1 MREIGLENHR
11 RLSHLPQQPPL
22 VGASKARFMVSWW
35 DQDIRIWLFPRS
47 VEAVH
52 GQVDD
57 AELRKNHKLL
67 KKIVVNT
74 ESNISS
80 AVISPDGTF
89 LAASSASS
97 GIRAWR
103 LHHSNPEGPR
113 DVRVTELTLPVE
125 FSEVGAANL
134 TVSPD
139 GRWLCMVEE
148 GTVVSVARISLTDDS
163 KVLQLPQKTQRLKRL
178 SRDVPRH
185 KLLGGLGAYDRSITK
200 TCFSP
205 DSKMLATVDLAG
217 YIDTWLLRDSDDAAQ
232 NGAKN
237 EDDASSDDSSD
248 DDSDDEAANG
258 ASGPKEKWARNPAG
272 AQLPKLSS
280 TPVVLSFSPDVPRQ
294 LPTNGTSG
302 DDAASHDDYTL
313 LAVTTP
319 FEVVTLHPLR
329 GTLTDWSRR
338 NKRAQMPPQ
347 MLDIRDLAMG
357 VVWSGPHAI
366 MYGPSFV
373 FKLNVS
379 LDTKV
384 TAAQSAK
391 RKRAAGDH
399 GAGSKMQVGSLGPH
413 KVYKLDGTSK
423 EPRALDNEVRHEDEM
438 EVSEEDEEDEEG
450 SGRRGEL
457 EALREREAE
466 GAGSR
471 SADGGRRWRLETKF
485 RPILGIAPVGEGGE
499 SVEVALVERPLW
511 EIELPE
517 RYGDGKERT
526 YY

>member
-1 MREIGLENHR
+1 MKEIGLENHR

-22 VGASKARFMVSWW
+22 AGASKARFMVSWW
-35 DQDIRIWLFPRS
+35 DQEIRIWLFPRS
-47 VEAVH
+47 VEAIH
-52 GQVDD
+52 GEDD

-103 LHHSNPEGPR
+103 LHHSNPAGPR
-113 DVRVTELTLPVE
+113 DVRVTELTLPAE
-125 FSEVGAANL
+125 FSEVGAADL

-148 GTVVSVARISLTDDS
+148 GTDVSVARISLADDS

-217 YIDTWLLRDSDDAAQ
+217 FIDTWILRNPEATLQ

-237 EDDASSDDSSD
+237 DEDASSDDDSSD
-248 DDSDDEAANG
+248 DDSDDEANG
-258 ASGPKEKWARNPAG
+258 ASDPKEKWARNPAG

-294 LPTNGTSG
+294 PATNG
-302 DDAASHDDYTL
+302 DAASHDDYTL

-357 VVWSGPHAI
+357 AVWSGDHVI
-366 MYGPSFV
+366 IYGPSFV
-373 FKLNVS
+373 FKLNITV
-379 LDTKV
+379 DTKV

-423 EPRALDNEVRHEDEM
+423 EARALDNEVKHEDEM
-438 EVSEEDEEDEEG
+438 EGSEGEDEDEDEENE
-450 SGRRGEL
+450 GRRGEL
-457 EALREREAE
+457 EALREAEAE

-471 SADGGRRWRLETKF
+471 SADGERRWRLETKF
-485 RPILGIAPVGEGGE
+485 RPILGIAPVGEGSEG
-499 SVEVALVERPLW
+499 VEVALVERPLW

>member
-294 LPTNGTSG
+294 PPTNGTSG

-357 VVWSGPHAI
+357 VVWSGAHAI